1 MPFSSDISDMDDES
15 KESAVI
21 YGQDVASIAN
31 NNDESVDFGVEANI
45 LDGKWTAKSID
56 QNFMKGNFRLQ
67 AMG

>member
-1 MPFSSDISDMDDES
+1 VPFSSDISDMDDES

-45 LDGKWTAKSID
+45 LDGK
-56 QNFMKGNFRLQ
+56 
-67 AMG
+67 